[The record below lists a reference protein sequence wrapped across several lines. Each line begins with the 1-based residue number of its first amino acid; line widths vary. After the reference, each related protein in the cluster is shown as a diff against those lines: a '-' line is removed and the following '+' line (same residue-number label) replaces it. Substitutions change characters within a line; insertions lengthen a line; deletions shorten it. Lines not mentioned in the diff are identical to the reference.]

1 MTTNPGG
8 SEPDLNAESLVLAE
22 ILRWLAKEHPNYLTW
37 RNSTGAMHGVDTG
50 TFVRFGLVG
59 SSDIICITPPNGR
72 FVGIECKRRNGGV
85 QTKEQKAFQR
95 AVERVGGVYI
105 LARSVEDVRRV
116 IG

>member
-1 MTTNPGG
+1 MTNPGG
-8 SEPDLNAESLVLAE
+8 NTPDTNAESQVLRE
-22 ILRWLAKEHPNYLTW
+22 ILQWLAREHPDYLTW

-59 SSDIICITPPNGR
+59 SSDIICVVPPNGR
-72 FVGIECKRRNGGV
+72 FLGIECKRRNGGV
-85 QTKEQKAFQR
+85 QSKEQKAFQR
-95 AVERVGGVYI
+95 AVEKRGGIYV